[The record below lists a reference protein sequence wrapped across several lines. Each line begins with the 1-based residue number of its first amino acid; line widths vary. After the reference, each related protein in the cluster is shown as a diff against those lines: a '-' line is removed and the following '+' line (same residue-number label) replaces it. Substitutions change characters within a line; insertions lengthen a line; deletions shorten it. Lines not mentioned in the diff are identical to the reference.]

1 MNIADIQDAK
11 LMGKAKYAI
20 WKKEFIKTWQEPNIE
35 LMKAEFWNQLSP
47 MVKEQLRQRVPEA
60 VANMEKRYG

>member
-11 LMGKAKYAI
+11 LMGKAKYAM
-20 WKKEFIKTWQEPNIE
+20 WKKEFTKQWQEPNIE

-47 MVKEQLRQRVPEA
+47 MVKEQLRQIVPEA